1 MKTLNLQ
8 QPFSRLPISQGVEMI
23 APTLLKAILKFCITN
38 KLFEGIFAK
47 LQEKVWGSNCL
58 FGRKSMREN

>member
-1 MKTLNLQ
+1 
-8 QPFSRLPISQGVEMI
+8 MI

-47 LQEKVWGSNCL
+47 LQEKVWGS
-58 FGRKSMREN
+58 